1 MKTYNQFKEA
11 AALAL
16 PALKA
21 APYVIPALGG
31 IVKGVKAITNRETG
45 LSDSEK
51 RRVGELMD
59 MIRRKKDRE
68 RTQRTEKEILDYGR
82 ERGIAE
88 RPKKRVDEENVA
100 EAVPL
105 IAAPLAPLVVG
116 AGVKAAQYVMQAR
129 KQGEG
134 KRAQPVDYGQE
145 GDTAKPR
152 TRNVQRPVGRRSNKS
167 YTEQERL
174 RRREE
179 RAAERSAQGS
189 DTQHG
194 PSFEKDAREAA
205 KRREQNRLTPDQR
218 LDKLIG
224 KAAREL
230 GVKLPEGYKG
240 QRKDAALNARYKEL
254 QDPKDPREQMIKDAL
269 IRLKKV

>member
-1 MKTYNQFKEA
+1 MKTYKQF
-11 AALAL
+11 
-16 PALKA
+16 
-21 APYVIPALGG
+21 
-31 IVKGVKAITNRETG
+31 
-45 LSDSEK
+45 
-51 RRVGELMD
+51 
-59 MIRRKKDRE
+59 
-68 RTQRTEKEILDYGR
+68 
-82 ERGIAE
+82 
-88 RPKKRVDEENVA
+88 VA

-105 IAAPLAPLVVG
+105 LAAPMIMKGVG
-116 AGVKAAQYVMQAR
+116 AGLAATGLAGMIMQAR

-174 RRREE
+174 RRRKE

-230 GVKLPEGYKG
+230 GVKLPEENKH
-240 QRKDAALNARYKEL
+240 RDAKLLYQYKEL
-254 QDPKDPREQMIKDAL
+254 QNPKRPEDPIKA
-269 IRLKKV
+269 IKLKKA